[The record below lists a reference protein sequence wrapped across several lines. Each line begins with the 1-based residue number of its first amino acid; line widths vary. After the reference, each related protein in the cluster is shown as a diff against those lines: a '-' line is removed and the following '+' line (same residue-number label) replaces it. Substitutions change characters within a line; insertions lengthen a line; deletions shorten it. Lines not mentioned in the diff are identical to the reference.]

1 MEERLEIISKI
12 SGINSNSYS
21 RKYHDTPDKQ
31 KKYNNQEKTKSSKF
45 TVHHYDLHKTK
56 YVDYQDEMP
65 WEHNGIELH
74 PTYEGKVMTY
84 VNEKLPFLM
93 NEKTMFWIVGSKPDK
108 QKMYK
113 LLNKKLG
120 DFPTKLKQFKFLR
133 DYNKKTIGSY
143 CQLNKINSVSKLKK
157 GMDFR
162 LPQYR
167 REVFLK
173 LYEFHIKYKAHAGG
187 VYFAF
192 PYINKKYNLN
202 QEQKLWLG
210 FINGCTQ
217 NIVSS
222 WLIFQQFPELKNIDI
237 DKLNDWWN
245 KEHTKY
251 KVGSGWDLDRRYFKI
266 GKTGFP
272 NCVKSYYEQVKK
284 YGSQEDMYANIF
296 NTNDEYKNYENGWE
310 HVKNNYLSFGRLS
323 TFSYLEFLRIQ
334 GMNLNCNNL
343 YLDDISGSRSH
354 RNGICIV
361 LGRDDLDW
369 NKEKEVKYSKET
381 ISWLDDECRLLLA
394 EAKKRIKS
402 DDVNLFT
409 LETTLC
415 NYKSWHRP
423 NRRYPNVYMDMMYQ
437 RIKYAEKVNNI
448 KLDIFWDMRKETL
461 PVELRI
467 EDNRKDL
474 GLNPIKQN
482 HYLNT
487 GEVIMM
493 NNEWECFENEYNK
506 HF

>member
-1 MEERLEIISKI
+1 M
-12 SGINSNSYS
+12 
-21 RKYHDTPDKQ
+21 
-31 KKYNNQEKTKSSKF
+31 
-45 TVHHYDLHKTK
+45 
-56 YVDYQDEMP
+56 
-65 WEHNGIELH
+65 
-74 PTYEGKVMTY
+74 
-84 VNEKLPFLM
+84 
-93 NEKTMFWIVGSKPDK
+93 
-108 QKMYK
+108 
-113 LLNKKLG
+113 
-120 DFPTKLKQFKFLR
+120 
-133 DYNKKTIGSY
+133 IGRY
-143 CQLNKINSVSKLKK
+143 CQIKNIKEVKELKS
-157 GMDFR
+157 GYDFR
-162 LPQYR
+162 IPEYR
-167 REVFLK
+167 REVFLR
-173 LYEFHIKYKAHAGG
+173 LYEFHIKYKSHAGG

-296 NTNDEYKNYENGWE
+296 NTDDEYKNYENGWE